1 MAKMTQAR
9 VDRWQKDLDKAEALV
24 RKTMQDVGSAK
35 LTTSG
40 SIYSALVDL
49 GGQLIPALNALD
61 GLTAVDQDRSPL
73 HRVRNIVARLAQE
86 RKDRKAAKD
95 AEKAAAGGS

>member
-9 VDRWQKDLDKAEALV
+9 VERWQKDLSKAEELV
-24 RKTMQDVGSAK
+24 RKTMQDVGAAK

-40 SIYSALVDL
+40 SIYSSLVDL

-61 GLTAVDQDRSPL
+61 GLTATDQDRSPL
-73 HRVRNIVARLAQE
+73 HRVRNTVARLAQE
-86 RKDRKAAKD
+86 RKDRAAAKA
-95 AEKAAAGGS
+95 AEKAAASS